1 MTPSRVERLHE
12 LAGHLIVAQDAE
24 RERLAREL
32 HDHVGQGLAGVS
44 LVLSGLRRRIASRDP
59 ALLEAS
65 LTELQ
70 HQTMGLADT
79 VGQLA
84 HRLQPGGL
92 QQVGIV
98 EALSFHSAEFQHQ
111 YGVEVTFESTGDLA
125 PIADETAR
133 CLFRGAQE
141 ALSNIARHAGAR
153 GAQVT
158 LSRANGEW
166 SLTVADDGRGFDVAG
181 ADRDGDGLGLLII
194 EERARLLHGRLHIES
209 NSGSGT
215 TVRLTIP
222 DTTALTAREM

>member
-12 LAGHLIVAQDAE
+12 LAGHLLVAQDAE

-44 LVLSGLRRRIASRDP
+44 LVLSGLRRRIAGRDP
-59 ALLEAS
+59 ATLEAS

-70 HQTMGLADT
+70 RQTMGLADT

-84 HRLQPGGL
+84 HQLQPGGL
-92 QQVGIV
+92 QQVGII
-98 EALSFHSAEFQHQ
+98 EALSFHCAEFQRQ
-111 YGVEVTFESTGDLA
+111 YGVEVSFNATGDLA
-125 PIADETAR
+125 TIPEDTAR

-158 LSRANGEW
+158 LSCANGEW
-166 SLTVADDGRGFDVAG
+166 LLTVADDGRGFDVAG
-181 ADRDGDGLGLLII
+181 VDRDGAGLGLLII
-194 EERARLLHGRLHIES
+194 EERARLLNGRIQIES
-209 NSGSGT
+209 NSGKGT
-215 TVRLTIP
+215 TLQLAVP
-222 DTTALTAREM
+222 DTNALTTREM

>member
-32 HDHVGQGLAGVS
+32 HDHVGQGLAGLS
-44 LVLSGLRRRIASRDP
+44 LVLSGLRRRIATRDP

-84 HRLQPGGL
+84 HQLQPGGL

-98 EALSFHSAEFQHQ
+98 EALSFHCAEFRRQ
-111 YGVEVTFESTGDLA
+111 YGVEVTFDAPGDVA
-125 PIADETAR
+125 SITDETAR

-153 GAQVT
+153 SVQVT
-158 LSRANGEW
+158 LSHARGEW
-166 SLTVADDGRGFDVAG
+166 SLMVADDGRGFDVAG
-181 ADRDGDGLGLLII
+181 ADRDSEGLGLLII
-194 EERARLLHGRLHIES
+194 EERARLLQGRIQIES

-222 DTTALTAREM
+222 DTNAVTAREM